1 MISRFINKNKY
12 QKELINN
19 LENIYNDIQ
28 VKYKH
33 LSIGDFPDVDKM
45 KVQDNAL

>member
-1 MISRFINKNKY
+1 MISRFVNKNKY
-12 QKELINN
+12 QNDLINN

-28 VKYKH
+28 LKYKD

-45 KVQDNAL
+45 KVQNAF